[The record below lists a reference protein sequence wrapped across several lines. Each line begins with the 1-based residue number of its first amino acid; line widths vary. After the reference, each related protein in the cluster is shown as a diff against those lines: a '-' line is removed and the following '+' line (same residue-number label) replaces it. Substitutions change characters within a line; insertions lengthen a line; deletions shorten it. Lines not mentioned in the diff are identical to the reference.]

1 MPQSLSLLKI
11 PNLDPNELKSRCP
24 VSNLHFLRLRRKSS
38 FTSCYNTSRCLGPF
52 QSAFCQHHSTET
64 AVVRAPND
72 LLSACDHGHISV
84 LWLIYRLLLKLWTIT
99 FSSRRFIPSLASHHS
114 PCLVPLLSVHT
125 RSVSVHCSY
134 QTCCCAVWSASG
146 FSPWACPVYCL
157 YPATR
162 SCGSPFGMA
171 VPHAC
176 RRYSTSMDQLASLH
190 RLFASTWNLILSN
203 IQCWQSTAQQR
214 KKKLEPSR

>member
-1 MPQSLSLLKI
+1 MPSFQPPFSKIAEKVLLHLLLQHFTLPGTIPVGFLST
-11 PNLDPNELKSRCP
+11 PLD
-24 VSNLHFLRLRRKSS
+24 
-38 FTSCYNTSRCLGPF
+38 G
-52 QSAFCQHHSTET
+52 A

-84 LWLIYRLLLKLWTIT
+84 LWLIYRLLLTLWTIT

-214 KKKLEPSR
+214 KKNKLEPSR